1 VPMLLA
7 EVTRAREAAAT
18 VEASHVAAVLVTE
31 TSAWEATMAWES
43 IIAHVKD
50 VEDRATLAKRV
61 AQERVSKMEV
71 ESITTLVSAR
81 EKVEGL
87 V

>member
-31 TSAWEATMAWES
+31 TSAWEVTMAWES